1 MPPRTPP
8 KGSSSSSSSAS
19 RRAAA
24 AAMESPTLDARFSLR
39 GLAEADVG
47 DDSGL
52 VDFAALRVAEPSSP
66 AAPVAR
72 TTKAPTAVPRRAPRP
87 SWGPLG
93 PPTAAASKAKM
104 RLLEGIA
111 DSSAL
116 EEEASR
122 RSAAPVAGARPRA
135 RYSLFQKASLY
146 AADSSAAAADESF
159 APEAHD
165 DADDSYL
172 HAASAPPPAMS
183 ASTAEEPTP
192 SSRAESAE
200 ARAAQLAE
208 LRRMNETFE
217 AYERMLLESRE
228 QVEVSA
234 TEGRPRRQ
242 AGQDEAR
249 RSTAGLREGVACLH
263 AVIAAAQT
271 PPPLRRSRRASPR
284 PTRCSTCTSICC
296 AKPTARSVCFSMQ
309 TGTALLRC
317 VACAYISSRSG
328 LISFASQ
335 DAAAHALSLELA
347 ARETA
352 RLRAAAE
359 AESAARE
366 AAIARA
372 RAEAATRSAASAT
385 ATRGRGRGVPAA
397 RGRTVP
403 RGAAT
408 AGRGRGGEWSAVMR
422 AAAIDTG
429 LSGAGSGS
437 GYLPAQRY
445 RACSWRERRR
455 SHARHGHSHGC
466 VWHRHDGHWHRRRA
480 QLGLWAS
487 LSAAGRSG
495 ALLLSS
501 VSSRHLWAGSSG
513 PSLALLPPLVLS
525 ASPSTLPIYLSSSVY
540 AMLHLSLSL
549 YASPGAR
556 LRVLEHREVCS
567 PSMNGER
574 ARDEAAPASG
584 LDLRRA
590 KLWLKGE
597 GTVPSRDIRRAGHGR
612 VLDFRRSLS
621 RERWSGQQ
629 DVYILCACAWL
640 NQAHFARSSPLSAR
654 LRRSVWAPRTS
665 LAIARGRHDRAK
677 PARRAAD
684 AAPVPERSVMSRLKT
699 EEAPIVLAKRS
710 SAGRKEEVR

>member
-8 KGSSSSSSSAS
+8 KGSSSSSSSSAS

-122 RSAAPVAGARPRA
+122 RSAPPVAGAGARPRA

-228 QVEVSA
+228 QVETFSTRIAQTDALLDMYIDLLRQADRTQRLLLDADWHGA
-234 TEGRPRRQ
+234 TE
-242 AGQDEAR
+242 
-249 RSTAGLREGVACLH
+249 
-263 AVIAAAQT
+263 
-271 PPPLRRSRRASPR
+271 
-284 PTRCSTCTSICC
+284 
-296 AKPTARSVCFSMQ
+296 
-309 TGTALLRC
+309 
-317 VACAYISSRSG
+317 
-328 LISFASQ
+328 

-352 RLRAAAE
+352 PAPAPAPAISRP
-359 AESAARE
+359 SG
-366 AAIARA
+366 IARA
-372 RAEAATRSAASAT
+372 RGASAGAPTRGTGTRTAASGT
-385 ATRGRGRGVPAA
+385 GTTGTGTGGV
-397 RGRTVP
+397 R
-403 RGAAT
+403 
-408 AGRGRGGEWSAVMR
+408 S
-422 AAAIDTG
+422 
-429 LSGAGSGS
+429 S
-437 GYLPAQRY
+437 GY
-445 RACSWRERRR
+445 
-455 SHARHGHSHGC
+455 
-466 VWHRHDGHWHRRRA
+466 
-480 QLGLWAS
+480 
-487 LSAAGRSG
+487 
-495 ALLLSS
+495 
-501 VSSRHLWAGSSG
+501 G
-513 PSLALLPPLVLS
+513 P
-525 ASPSTLPIYLSSSVY
+525 
-540 AMLHLSLSL
+540 
-549 YASPGAR
+549 R
-556 LRVLEHREVCS
+556 
-567 PSMNGER
+567 
-574 ARDEAAPASG
+574 
-584 LDLRRA
+584 
-590 KLWLKGE
+590 
-597 GTVPSRDIRRAGHGR
+597 
-612 VLDFRRSLS
+612 
-621 RERWSGQQ
+621 
-629 DVYILCACAWL
+629 
-640 NQAHFARSSPLSAR
+640 
-654 LRRSVWAPRTS
+654 
-665 LAIARGRHDRAK
+665 
-677 PARRAAD
+677 
-684 AAPVPERSVMSRLKT
+684 
-699 EEAPIVLAKRS
+699 
-710 SAGRKEEVR
+710 